1 MDAIDL
7 HLDED
12 NELTFR
18 VSLEGTGQ
26 AELRY
31 QFILEGDRVEYSFPG
46 SIDKGG
52 EITVIVPPM
61 KRALNEGAFSSRL
74 EVIVDDRI
82 FTPLR
87 MISQLKASVKIKAES
102 VSRPAMVEPM
112 VGGAALVESTIK
124 TRSKSDLSPVRSKS
138 GPLRETS
145 TVSRPQKRE
154 IIVSEEAPV
163 KPVSVSPTR
172 ASGVDAFTKRL
183 NADKGLRDRVRN
195 EAQKLSSQGKT
206 AKEIKKI
213 INEKFSR

>member
-18 VSLEGTGQ
+18 VSLEGTDQ
-26 AELRY
+26 ADLRY

-46 SIDKGG
+46 SIDKSG

-87 MISQLKASVKIKAES
+87 MISQLKASVKIQAES
-102 VSRPAMVEPM
+102 VARPMMPQPS
-112 VGGAALVESTIK
+112 VGGAALVESSVK
-124 TRSKSDLSPVRSKS
+124 TRTKSDTSPVRSKS
-138 GPLRETS
+138 GPSKEKIVT
-145 TVSRPQKRE
+145 TRPQKRE
-154 IIVSEEAPV
+154 TIISESPV
-163 KPVSVSPTR
+163 KPVSVSPKR
-172 ASGVDAFTKRL
+172 ATGVDAFTKRL
-183 NADKGLRDRVRN
+183 NADKGLRERVKA
-195 EAQKLSSQGKT
+195 EAQKLSAQGKT
-206 AKEIKKI
+206 ASQIKRI
-213 INEKFSR
+213 INEKFSK

>member
-18 VSLEGTGQ
+18 VSLEGTDQ

-46 SIDKGG
+46 SIDKSG

-102 VSRPAMVEPM
+102 VARPSMVEPI
-112 VGGAALVESTIK
+112 VGGAALVESTVK

-138 GPLRETS
+138 GPLREKS
-145 TVSRPQKRE
+145 AVSRPQKRE
-154 IIVSEEAPV
+154 IIISEAPV
-163 KPVSVSPTR
+163 TPVSVSPKR
-172 ASGVDAFTKRL
+172 ASGVDEFTQRL
-183 NADKGLRDRVRN
+183 NKDKSLRDRVRD

-213 INEKFSR
+213 INEKFSK

>member
-18 VSLEGTGQ
+18 VSLEGTDQ
-26 AELRY
+26 ADLRY
-31 QFILEGDRVEYSFPG
+31 QFILEGDRVEYGFPG
-46 SIDKGG
+46 SIDKSG

-87 MISQLKASVKIKAES
+87 MISQLKASVKIQAES
-102 VSRPAMVEPM
+102 IARPVIAEPS
-112 VGGAALVESTIK
+112 VGSASLVESSVK
-124 TRSKSDLSPVRSKS
+124 TRKKADLSPVKSKS
-138 GPLRETS
+138 GPINAS
-145 TVSRPQKRE
+145 ASRPSKKE
-154 IIVSEEAPV
+154 TIISTQPV
-163 KPVSVSPTR
+163 TPVSVSPKR

-183 NADKGLRDRVRN
+183 NADKGLRERVKS
-195 EAQKLSSQGKT
+195 EAQKLSSQGKSAT
-206 AKEIKKI
+206 EIKKI
-213 INEKFSR
+213 INEMFSK

>member
-18 VSLEGTGQ
+18 VSLEGTDQ
-26 AELRY
+26 ADLRY
-31 QFILEGDRVEYSFPG
+31 QFVLEGDRVEYGFPG
-46 SIDKGG
+46 SIDKSG

-87 MISQLKASVKIKAES
+87 MISQLKASVKIQAES
-102 VSRPAMVEPM
+102 VARPVMTEPT
-112 VGGAALVESTIK
+112 VGGAALVETSVK
-124 TRSKSDLSPVRSKS
+124 TRTKSDLSPVRSKS
-138 GPLRETS
+138 GPSKTKK
-145 TVSRPQKRE
+145 TVSRPRKKE
-154 IIVSEEAPV
+154 TIISEAPV
-163 KPVSVSPTR
+163 KPVSVSPKR
-172 ASGVDAFTKRL
+172 AAGVDAFTKRL
-183 NADKGLRDRVRN
+183 NDDKGLRERVKV
-195 EAQKLSSQGKT
+195 EAQKLSAQGKT

>member
-18 VSLEGTGQ
+18 VSLEGTDQ

-31 QFILEGDRVEYSFPG
+31 QFVLEGDRVEYGFPG

-87 MISQLKASVKIKAES
+87 MISQLKASVKIQAES
-102 VSRPAMVEPM
+102 VARPVTEEPT
-112 VGGAALVESTIK
+112 VGGASLIETSIK

-138 GPLRETS
+138 GPLREKNS
-145 TVSRPQKRE
+145 VARPQKIE
-154 IIVSEEAPV
+154 TIITENPV
-163 KPVSVSPTR
+163 KPVSVSPKR
-172 ASGVDAFTKRL
+172 ATGVDAFTKRL
-183 NADKGLRDRVRN
+183 NSDKGLRERVKE
-195 EAQKLSSQGKT
+195 EAQKLSAQGKS
-206 AKEIKKI
+206 AKEIKSI

>member
-18 VSLEGTGQ
+18 VSLEGTEQ

-46 SIDKGG
+46 SIDKSG

-87 MISQLKASVKIKAES
+87 MISQLKASVKIQAES
-102 VSRPAMVEPM
+102 VARPSATEPI
-112 VGGAALVESTIK
+112 VGGAALVETSVK
-124 TRSKSDLSPVRSKS
+124 TRAKADLSPVRSKS
-138 GPLRETS
+138 GPTKEKS
-145 TVSRPQKRE
+145 AVSRPQKRE
-154 IIVSEEAPV
+154 TIISEAPV
-163 KPVSVSPTR
+163 KPVTVSQKR
-172 ASGVDAFTKRL
+172 ATGVDAFTQRL
-183 NADKGLRDRVRN
+183 NKDKSLRDRVRD

-206 AKEIKKI
+206 AKEIKII

>member
-18 VSLEGTGQ
+18 VSLEGTDQ
-26 AELRY
+26 ADLRY
-31 QFILEGDRVEYSFPG
+31 QFVLEGDRVEYGFPG
-46 SIDKGG
+46 SIDKSG

-87 MISQLKASVKIKAES
+87 MISQLKASVKIQAES
-102 VSRPAMVEPM
+102 VSRPVMAEPT
-112 VGGAALVESTIK
+112 VGGATLVESSVK
-124 TRSKSDLSPVRSKS
+124 TRTKSDLSPVRSKS
-138 GPLRETS
+138 GPTKEKS
-145 TVSRPQKRE
+145 AVSRPQKRE
-154 IIVSEEAPV
+154 TIISEAPV
-163 KPVSVSPTR
+163 KPVSVSPKR

-183 NADKGLRDRVRN
+183 NDDKGLRERVKI
-195 EAQKLSSQGKT
+195 EAQKLSNQGKT

>member
-18 VSLEGTGQ
+18 VSLEGTDQ
-26 AELRY
+26 ADLRY

-46 SIDKGG
+46 SIDKSG

-87 MISQLKASVKIKAES
+87 MISQLKASVKIQAES
-102 VSRPAMVEPM
+102 IARPTVPKPS
-112 VGGAALVESTIK
+112 VGGASLVESTVK
-124 TRSKSDLSPVRSKS
+124 TRTKSDVSPVRSKS
-138 GPLRETS
+138 GPSKETAFA
-145 TVSRPQKRE
+145 SRPQKRE
-154 IIVSEEAPV
+154 VIISESPV
-163 KPVSVSPTR
+163 KPVAVSPKR
-172 ASGVDAFTKRL
+172 ATGVDAFTQRL
-183 NADKGLRDRVRN
+183 NSDKSLRDRVRD
-195 EAQKLSSQGKT
+195 EAQKLSNQGKT
-206 AKEIKKI
+206 ADQIKKI
-213 INEKFSR
+213 INEKFAR

>member
-18 VSLEGTGQ
+18 VSLEGTDQ

-31 QFILEGDRVEYSFPG
+31 QFILEGDRVEYCFPG
-46 SIDKGG
+46 SIDKRG

-87 MISQLKASVKIKAES
+87 MISQLKASVKIQAES
-102 VSRPAMVEPM
+102 IVRPAIQQPS
-112 VGGAALVESTIK
+112 VGGAALVESSVK
-124 TRSKSDLSPVRSKS
+124 TRSKTDTSPVKSKS
-138 GPLRETS
+138 GPAKDS
-145 TVSRPQKRE
+145 MNVSRPQKRE
-154 IIVSEEAPV
+154 TIISDAPV
-163 KPVSVSPTR
+163 KPVSVSPKR
-172 ASGVDAFTKRL
+172 ASGVDAFTQRL
-183 NADKGLRDRVRN
+183 NKDKSLRDRVRD
-195 EAQKLSSQGKT
+195 EAQKLSKQGKS
-206 AKEIKKI
+206 AKQIKKI
-213 INEKFSR
+213 INEKFSK